1 MQGASM
7 ALQLMDTFTTFVDSL
22 AESLDDHDASGE
34 DLAARAYLSRFH
46 FDRVVSAVSGETPVR
61 LRRRILLERAA
72 FRLVTTRATVLEV
85 ALEAG
90 YSSNEAFTRAFRR
103 AYGAAPASWRA
114 APARIQLDTPNGVHF
129 HPPGGLRLPARDEVS
144 SMDLVRKMV
153 EHHVWLVG
161 EIVDRAGALTDEQ
174 LDAPIELSVE
184 GVDDDPTLRS
194 LLSRLVGQMDMWNA
208 AMDSRAYDFEVERG
222 ESIESIRARLRD
234 AGPVFHDRAREVI
247 DGSRLD
253 ETFVDAICEP
263 PEVFT
268 YGGMIA
274 HVLTFAAHRRTLA
287 IGALHSV
294 GITDLGAGDPMRW
307 VAEAA

>member
-1 MQGASM
+1 
-7 ALQLMDTFTTFVDSL
+7 MDTFTTFVDTL
-22 AESLDDHDASGE
+22 AESLDDHEARGDE
-34 DLAARAYLSRFH
+34 LAARAHLSRFH
-46 FDRVVSAVSGETPVR
+46 FDRVVSGLSGETPAR

-90 YSSNEAFTRAFRR
+90 YSSNEAFTRAFHR
-103 AYGAAPASWRA
+103 AYGAAPATWRA
-114 APARIQLDTPNGVHF
+114 SPARIQLDTPNGVHF

-144 SMDLVRKMV
+144 SMDLMTKMV

-161 EIVDRAGALTDEQ
+161 EIVERAGRLTEEQ
-174 LDAPIELSVE
+174 LDAPIEVSVE

-208 AMDSRAYDFEVERG
+208 AMESRAYDFAVERG
-222 ESIESIRARLRD
+222 ESLASIRSRLRD
-234 AGPVFHDRAREVI
+234 AGPVFLDHAREVI
-247 DGSRLD
+247 EANRLD
-253 ETFVDAICEP
+253 ETFVDGVCDP

-268 YGGMIA
+268 YGGMLA

-287 IGALHSV
+287 IGALHSA

-307 VAEAA
+307 VADAA

>member
-1 MQGASM
+1 
-7 ALQLMDTFTTFVDSL
+7 MDTFTTFVDSL
-22 AESLDDHDASGE
+22 AESLDDHDARGDE
-34 DLAARAYLSRFH
+34 LAARAHLSRFH
-46 FDRVVSAVSGETPVR
+46 FDRVVSGISGETPAR

-103 AYGAAPASWRA
+103 AYGVAPATWRA
-114 APARIQLDTPNGVHF
+114 SPARIQLDTPNGVHF

-144 SMDLVRKMV
+144 SMDLMRKMV

-161 EIVDRAGALTDEQ
+161 EILDRAERLTEEQ

-194 LLSRLVGQMDMWNA
+194 ILSRLVGQMDMWNA
-208 AMDSRAYDFEVERG
+208 AMESRAYDFGVEKG
-222 ESIESIRARLRD
+222 ESLVSIRSRLRD
-234 AGPVFHDRAREVI
+234 AGPAFLDHAHEVI

-253 ETFVDAICEP
+253 ETFVDALCDP

-268 YGGMIA
+268 YGGMLA

>member
-1 MQGASM
+1 M

-34 DLAARAYLSRFH
+34 DIAARAHLSRFH
-46 FDRVVSAVSGETPVR
+46 FDRVVSAVSGETPSR

-114 APARIQLDTPNGVHF
+114 APARIQLDAPNGVHF

-144 SMDLVRKMV
+144 SMDLMRKMV

-161 EIVDRAGALTDEQ
+161 EIVDRAASLTDEQ
-174 LDAPIELSVE
+174 LDSPIELSVE
-184 GVDDDPTLRS
+184 GVDDEPTLRS

-208 AMDSRAYDFEVERG
+208 AMDSRAYDFGIERG
-222 ESIESIRARLRD
+222 ESIRSIRARLHD
-234 AGPVFHDRAREVI
+234 AGPLFLDRARDVI

-253 ETFVDAICEP
+253 ETFVDAICDP
-263 PEVFT
+263 PQVFT

-287 IGALHSV
+287 IGALHSA

-307 VAEAA
+307 VADAA

>member
-1 MQGASM
+1 
-7 ALQLMDTFTTFVDSL
+7 
-22 AESLDDHDASGE
+22 
-34 DLAARAYLSRFH
+34 
-46 FDRVVSAVSGETPVR
+46 
-61 LRRRILLERAA
+61 
-72 FRLVTTRATVLEV
+72 
-85 ALEAG
+85 
-90 YSSNEAFTRAFRR
+90 
-103 AYGAAPASWRA
+103 
-114 APARIQLDTPNGVHF
+114 
-129 HPPGGLRLPARDEVS
+129 
-144 SMDLVRKMV
+144 MDLMRKMV

-174 LDAPIELSVE
+174 LGAPIELSVE

-234 AGPVFHDRAREVI
+234 AGPVFLDRAREVI

-268 YGGMIA
+268 YGGMLA

-287 IGALHSV
+287 IGALHSA

-307 VAEAA
+307 VAERAA

>member
-1 MQGASM
+1 M

-61 LRRRILLERAA
+61 LRRRILPERAA

-144 SMDLVRKMV
+144 SMDLMRKMV

-234 AGPVFHDRAREVI
+234 AGPVFLDRAREVI

-263 PEVFT
+263 PEVFS